1 MKVKVIQGYH
11 DTHGGKQFKVGD
23 IIDVTVNPNSD
34 WYHIWDK
41 TNLYIIPKEY
51 CKEVKK

>member
-1 MKVKVIQGYH
+1 MKVKVIEGYH

-23 IIDVTVNPNSD
+23 VIEVTNNPNSD

-41 TNLYIIPKEY
+41 TNLYIIPKKN
-51 CKEVKK
+51 CNKI